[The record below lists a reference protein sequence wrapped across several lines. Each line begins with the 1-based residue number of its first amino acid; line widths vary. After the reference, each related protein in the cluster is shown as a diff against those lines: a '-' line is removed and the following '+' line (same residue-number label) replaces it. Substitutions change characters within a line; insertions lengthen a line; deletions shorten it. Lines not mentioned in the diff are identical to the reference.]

1 MKLPLF
7 LIAPVSAAFLF
18 SACEKPPSAAESQSA
33 KPNAAANTPSPPPV
47 ADAAVKLDADK
58 FLQTFGS
65 AGPEEQSR
73 VGKAAQAIRAENY
86 GAALETLEHLLAQG
100 HLTPE
105 QNELVTG
112 YVTQLRKLKQ
122 PDR

>member
-1 MKLPLF
+1 MKLPMFF
-7 LIAPVSAAFLF
+7 LPALSAGLLF
-18 SACEKPPSAAESQSA
+18 SACERQPATPESPTAETKPA
-33 KPNAAANTPSPPPV
+33 TPAV
-47 ADAAVKLDADK
+47 AGAPVKLDADQL
-58 FLQTFGS
+58 LQSFDS
-65 AGPEEQSR
+65 VGPEEKSR

-105 QNELVTG
+105 QKELVTA

-122 PDR
+122 